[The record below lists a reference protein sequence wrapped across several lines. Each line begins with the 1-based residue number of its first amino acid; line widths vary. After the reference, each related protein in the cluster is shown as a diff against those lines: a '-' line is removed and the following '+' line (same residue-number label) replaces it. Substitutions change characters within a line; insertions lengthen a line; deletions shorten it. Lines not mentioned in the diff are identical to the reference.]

1 LNQEANR
8 IKSYS
13 NFKASHMRTTQQLSV
28 TLPIEMAAQVR
39 AKVAAGE
46 YASESEVIRDGLRA
60 LQAREK
66 AVDAWLRNEIAPIY
80 DALQSEP
87 ARARSISELKATLAA
102 EHENATKTL

>member
-1 LNQEANR
+1 MDGGNINADLPESFQ
-8 IKSYS
+8 IW
-13 NFKASHMRTTQQLSV
+13 KAGL
-28 TLPIEMAAQVR
+28 LKGIAIELEPRSQS
-39 AKVAAGE
+39 E

-87 ARARSISELKATLAA
+87 ARAKSISELKATLAA